1 LRLSGTRPSRSRA
14 VCAWIAIATAT
25 PFIAPLRAVAYNL
38 RHMTTDVSGQY
49 DLWVFEFVA
58 LVFVAVVAIA
68 TTALS
73 GTV

>member
-1 LRLSGTRPSRSRA
+1 
-14 VCAWIAIATAT
+14 
-25 PFIAPLRAVAYNL
+25 
-38 RHMTTDVSGQY
+38 MTTDVSGQY

-68 TTALS
+68 TMALS